1 MPFAPQERE
10 IPPQLIEIVR
20 VRVVTE
26 MTMFESMQHED
37 RAGPTKEG
45 APERGDRAVRETAQ
59 EDLFQWSKSCEKSG

>member
-1 MPFAPQERE
+1 M
-10 IPPQLIEIVR
+10 
-20 VRVVTE
+20 
-26 MTMFESMQHED
+26 MFESMQHED